1 MVISLTMY
9 PCTKKFHL
17 MGKVEVLGPNV
28 AKKYERQKFL
38 KK

>member
-1 MVISLTMY
+1 MVINITMY
-9 PCTKKFHL
+9 PYIKFQL
-17 MGKVEVLGPNV
+17 IGKVQVLGPNV